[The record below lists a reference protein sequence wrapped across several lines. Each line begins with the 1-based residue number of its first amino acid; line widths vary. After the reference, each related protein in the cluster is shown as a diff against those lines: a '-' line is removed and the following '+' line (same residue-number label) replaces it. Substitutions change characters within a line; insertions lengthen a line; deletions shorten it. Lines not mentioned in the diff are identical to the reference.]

1 MIFAL
6 YLYNF
11 VIMRI
16 QATQNTFGKVL
27 LVSILWN
34 DLRSIGANTFLK
46 VIKNSVP
53 NSPESGLLAWNIFDY
68 FFNFSLVEYRS
79 LK

>member
-53 NSPESGLLAWNIFDY
+53 NSPESGLVGLEHF
-68 FFNFSLVEYRS
+68 
-79 LK
+79 